1 MPKPKRTEPV
11 TDPISPEPA
20 TPPEAPSR
28 GKGRPKLANPKPTN
42 PIILAVRAKPEYQ
55 AWFDDLTEAV
65 GRSVGVGKVDRV
77 FVFDRAVRDLAKAM
91 GLPEPPERY

>member
-1 MPKPKRTEPV
+1 M
-11 TDPISPEPA
+11 
-20 TPPEAPSR
+20 
-28 GKGRPKLANPKPTN
+28 ANPKPTN

-55 AWFDDLTEAV
+55 AWFDDLAEAV

-91 GLPEPPERY
+91 GLPAPPERY